1 MKKRIYSVLLV
12 VFAAAIGCS
21 HLGSEDVTQTRMS
34 LTTVKSVVIDNGTFG
49 TNWTSYS
56 GSFTKSSSKYL
67 YGGTEKTLLRQYG
80 AYNDFA
86 ITSKGTFS
94 VTNNDIIEFDI
105 YGGTTAS
112 VQFEIRLNSR
122 SNIALSGMYC
132 SPAIAT
138 GTWSHCSI
146 PVSALGGPVTISYID
161 IQNPRSVAEANI
173 AFTNFMVVTDVPSGT
188 GGASSTG
195 GTSSTGGSVTGGVSA
210 TGGSSETGGISSTG
224 GSLATGGSS
233 EVGGSSATGGVSA
246 TGGNPSTGGTS
257 STGGSSETG
266 GTTAETGGA
275 STSTGGSPQTGGA
288 PATGGTSEVAGS
300 SSTGG
305 VESTGGTTSIGGA
318 PETGGTTSVAGSSS
332 TGGSAGSPSV
342 YHMPKIGIGR
352 PAFSN
357 KGTASLINDG
367 SYNSPYAWSM
377 SGCSVATPCWV
388 AVKVVDAPSA
398 DLNRIVLQFAYE
410 SGSGV
415 FSSSAS
421 VHNYAFSVS
430 SDSTNGSDGTWVSA
444 TDFLTSQVVAVTGNQ
459 YVARAHDI
467 AFGGYNWLKL
477 SVTSTGASTIDEID
491 MWNATNGISDTFF
504 VHGDSITANCLRRPT
519 SEGWGEAPSMQDYF
533 TGYYPFVVNGGTV
546 SQGAEFADETIQAH
560 LTAFPM
566 VKYWIFN
573 MGTNDLCYTSPTNF
587 GAYVSSWVTKVKAAG
602 RIPLVTHPIWG
613 NDTSSYCSNNGP
625 SFNTA
630 VNAVIANNP
639 GMLPAIQLYE
649 LTLGHSNYF
658 ASGDVHMTYSDC
670 NSALTDPLEILPPGT
685 VCNGCNAWA
694 RIFWKYITDQQLN

>member
-67 YGGTEKTLLRQYG
+67 YGGTEKTLLRQFG

-122 SNIALSGMYC
+122 SNIALSGTYC

-138 GTWSHCSI
+138 GTWSHCSV

-275 STSTGGSPQTGGA
+275 STAGTTSSGGQP
-288 PATGGTSEVAGS
+288 TGGTSA
-300 SSTGG
+300 STGG
-305 VESTGGTTSIGGA
+305 DPS
-318 PETGGTTSVAGSSS
+318 TGGTTSVAGSSS
-332 TGGSAGSPSV
+332 SIGGTSSTGGSAGSSSV
-342 YHMPKIGIGR
+342 YHMPRVGLNA

-357 KGTASLINDG
+357 VGVAARINDG
-367 SYNSPYAWSM
+367 GYKLGYTWST
-377 SGCSVATPCWV
+377 SGCATTPCWNAINV
-388 AVKVVDAPSA
+388 GSGPSKI
-398 DLNRIVLQFAYE
+398 LLQLSYE
-410 SGSGV
+410 SGNGM

-421 VHNYAFSVS
+421 VHAYSVMVS
-430 SDSTNGSDGTWVSA
+430 NDSTTGVDGVWVVA
-444 TDFLTSQVVAVTGNQ
+444 TDALTQQPVVVSGNN
-459 YVARAHDI
+459 YIFRAHTI
-467 AFGGYNWLKL
+467 NFTGYSWIKL
-477 SVTSTGASTIDEID
+477 VVTSTGASNIDELD
-491 MWNATNGISDTFF
+491 MLDASVSSGDWYFF
-504 VHGDSITANCLRRPT
+504 NGDSITASCLVRGT
-519 SEGWGEAPSMQDYF
+519 SEGWEERPSFQDNF
-533 TGYYPFVVNGGTV
+533 TDHVPMMTCGGSV
-546 SQGAEFADETIQAH
+546 GMGADFADANINSYLA
-560 LTAFPM
+560 AFSA
-566 VKYWIFN
+566 KYQFYVY
-573 MGTNDLCYTSPTNF
+573 GTNDLNWTS
-587 GAYVSSWVTKVKAAG
+587 VSTFKSLVQSWITKVKAAG
-602 RIPLVTHPIWG
+602 RTPILSHVIWANNVASYGAGNEPAFNQAIDELVV
-613 NDTSSYCSNNGP
+613 SNNL
-625 SFNTA
+625 
-630 VNAVIANNP
+630 
-639 GMLPAIQLYE
+639 LPAVPLYE
-649 LTLGHSNYF
+649 ATVNHPEYF
-658 ASGDVHMTYSDC
+658 SSGDVHP
-670 NSALTDPLEILPPGT
+670 NHL
-685 VCNGCNAWA
+685 GCQTAWSPTFA
-694 RIFWKYITDQQLN
+694 NYIKMYNLY